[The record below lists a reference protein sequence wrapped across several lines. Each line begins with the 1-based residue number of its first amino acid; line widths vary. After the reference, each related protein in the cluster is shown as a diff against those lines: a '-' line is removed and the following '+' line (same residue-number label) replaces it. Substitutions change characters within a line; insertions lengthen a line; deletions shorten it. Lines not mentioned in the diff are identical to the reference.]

1 MKHSKISS
9 YANGMLAI
17 WILVALLISPTPAW
31 SSTISFTDAW
41 HEVLKKNDAIAA
53 ERTSVERAHHLQNAA
68 RAMYLPQIDLTG
80 SYTRLDKDVD
90 VVPSDLFANME
101 AGAGLSTT
109 LQHLLGLNTA
119 QIDSGFTTRISEKN
133 VALSSIQMIWPMFT
147 GGRIQAAQNAALGKK
162 QEADFMLAL
171 EKQAR
176 FEALAKVYF
185 TQQLAQRVVET
196 RMDVEEMLR
205 KHHHHATLLQKQGQ
219 IARVERLQ
227 AETAYDKARVERQ
240 KTQRDLEIAQVALAK
255 MLKIDNA
262 AMGSTKLFVNA
273 SPPPLSLF
281 LDKTLANYPGLG
293 VLEAKQKQADSLIQA
308 EKGKYYPEAA
318 LFGTYSLYEPDDLA
332 SKLTPDWAVGVKI
345 SIPIIDRGGRFE
357 KVKAARHAVI
367 QVEHLRA
374 QAKSDLSV
382 LVEKTYREALQAR
395 EEYNGLVSSLTLARE
410 NVRLREKAFA
420 QGLATSLDV
429 VTAETYLEG
438 IQTQRLNASYNYVL
452 SLARLLALGGEMESF
467 AQYQQNGIEVM

>member
-1 MKHSKISS
+1 MKRSKITN
-9 YANGMLAI
+9 YLHQLLAHG
-17 WILVALLISPTPAW
+17 ILVAVLILPIPAW
-31 SSTISFTDAW
+31 SNEISFTDAW

-68 RAMYLPQIDLTG
+68 RALYLPQINLTG

-90 VVPSDLFANME
+90 VAPSDLFAGME
-101 AGAGLSTT
+101 AGAGLSAM
-109 LQHLLGLNTA
+109 LQHQLGLSAA
-119 QIDSGFTTRISEKN
+119 QIDSGFTTSISEKN
-133 VALSSIQMIWPMFT
+133 IALSSIQMIWPIFT
-147 GGRIQAAQNAALGKK
+147 GGRIQAAQNAALGRK
-162 QEADFMLAL
+162 QEATFMLAI

-176 FEALAKVYF
+176 FELLAKVYF
-185 TQQLAQRVVET
+185 AQQLAQRAVET

-205 KHHHHATLLQKQGQ
+205 KHHHNATLLEKQGQ

-227 AETAYDKARVERQ
+227 AETAYDKARVERR
-240 KTQRDLEIAQVALAK
+240 KTQRDLEIAQVTLAK
-255 MLKIDNA
+255 ILKVEKVT
-262 AMGSTKLFVNA
+262 MGSTKLFINT
-273 SPPPLSLF
+273 SPPPLSQF
-281 LDKTLANYPGLG
+281 LEKTLANYPGLG
-293 VLEAKQKQADSLIQA
+293 VLDAKQKQADSLIKV

-332 SKLTPDWAVGVKI
+332 SELTPDWAVGVKI
-345 SIPIIDRGGRFE
+345 TIPIIDRGGRFE
-357 KVKAARHAVI
+357 KVKAAKRAVT
-367 QVEHLRA
+367 QVNYLRA

-382 LVEKTYREALQAR
+382 LVEKTYREALQAQ
-395 EEYNGLVSSLTLARE
+395 EEYSGLASSLTLARE

-438 IQTQRLNASYNYVL
+438 IQTQRLTASYNYVL

-467 AQYQQNGIEVM
+467 SQYQQNGIEVM